1 LINNIRY
8 FSLYTA
14 LLFAVVFVFS
24 CKDRRNIGEPVVVEK
39 PAEINQ
45 SATEILQGT
54 LTDMLQGDSINGSP
68 AIKNISILKEIYEA
82 GNYLPIWT
90 SEGKWTSKGDSLF
103 TLISRCRYYGLFP
116 SDYFL
121 PHLHTLRGKL
131 LTDTLNNKNKLD
143 ASLWAQTDLYLTAGF
158 VQLIKDLKMGRLLQD
173 SADFKKEAALNSAF
187 FLKQIGSF
195 GKSATD
201 SFTYSFEP
209 GHIAYKELKEAMKTF
224 IAGGDFRPYSY
235 VNTKDSLNLM
245 AHLRI
250 RLNEE
255 DSIEVLADDSLSL
268 AAAIKEYQLLNK
280 MKPDGRVSN
289 ALINKLNET
298 DLSLFTKLAI
308 NLDRYKL
315 LPPALPSQYIWV
327 NIPGYYLFVKEND
340 TIRLRSKVVVGK
352 SGTRTPVLAS
362 SITDMITYPQWT
374 IPASIIKKDIL
385 PGLKSDPSYT
395 LKKGYSLVDRD
406 GMEVDPYSVTWAKYE
421 DEIPYKVVQGSG
433 DDNALG
439 VLKFNFS
446 NKYSVYLHDTN
457 QRYLFSK
464 KMRSLS
470 HGCVRVQKWDSLA
483 FYILHNDSLNS
494 SNATPV
500 DSLNTWLLR
509 KEKHVIPVRKRIP
522 LFIRYFT
529 SEAKDDKIV
538 FYDDIYGDDR
548 RLKEKFFK
556 NKN

>member
-1 LINNIRY
+1 MINSIRH
-8 FSLYTA
+8 FFLYTT
-14 LLFAVVFVFS
+14 LLLAAVFFFS
-24 CKDRRNIGEPVVVEK
+24 CKDRKKIGEPVVVEK

-45 SATEILQGT
+45 SATELLQGT
-54 LTDMLQGDSINGSP
+54 LTGMLHGDSIKGSP
-68 AIKNISILKEIYEA
+68 AIRNLSILKEIYEA
-82 GNYLPIWT
+82 GDYLPLWT
-90 SEGKWTSKGDSLF
+90 SEGNWTPKGDSLY
-103 TLISRCRYYGLFP
+103 TLISGCRYYGLFP
-116 SDYFL
+116 SDYFKPL
-121 PHLHTLRGKL
+121 LDTLRGKL
-131 LTDTLNNKNKLD
+131 VTDTLNNKNKLD

-158 VQLIKDLKMGRLLQD
+158 VQMIKDLKIGRLLQD
-173 SADFKKEAALNSAF
+173 SADLKKEAAMNSAF
-187 FLKQIGSF
+187 FLKQVSAF
-195 GKSATD
+195 GTSGLD

-209 GHIAYKELKEAMKTF
+209 GHTGYKELKEAMKTF
-224 IAGGDFRPYSY
+224 VETGDFRAYSY
-235 VNTKDSLNLM
+235 VNAKDSLNLM
-245 AHLRI
+245 ANVSK

-255 DSIEVLADDSLSL
+255 DSIEVLGDDSISV
-268 AAAIKEYQLLNK
+268 ATAIKEYQGLNK
-280 MKPDGRVSN
+280 MKQDGRISA
-289 ALINKLNET
+289 ALLYKLNET
-298 DLSLFTKLAI
+298 DLSIFTKLAI

-315 LPPALPSQYIWV
+315 LPATLPSQYIWV

-352 SGTRTPVLAS
+352 SGTRTPVLSS

-406 GMEVDPYSVTWAKYE
+406 GLEVDPYTVAWAKYE
-421 DEIPYKVVQGSG
+421 TEIPYKVVQGSG

-446 NKYSVYLHDTN
+446 NRFSVYLHDTN

-464 KMRSLS
+464 KERSLS

-483 FYILHNDSLNS
+483 LYILRNDSLNS
-494 SNATPV
+494 NNATPV
-500 DSLNTWLLR
+500 DSLNAWLLR

-522 LFIRYFT
+522 LYIRYFT
-529 SEAKDDKIV
+529 SEAKDNKIV

-548 RLKEKFFK
+548 RLRERFFK